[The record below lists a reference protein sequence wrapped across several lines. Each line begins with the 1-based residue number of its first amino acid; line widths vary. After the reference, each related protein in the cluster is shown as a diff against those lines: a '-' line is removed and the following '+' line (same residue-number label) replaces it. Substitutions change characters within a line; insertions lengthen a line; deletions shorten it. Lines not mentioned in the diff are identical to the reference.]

1 MNPEIEDPL
10 ESSLDILV
18 QNACLIVK
26 PDQKALE
33 LEKGLF
39 RNLTLLRQHL
49 ALQLINHGKFL
60 IPEQIKYRYMIGQRF
75 LKNHKLF

>member
-10 ESSLDILV
+10 ENSLDILV

-39 RNLTLLRQHL
+39 RNLTVLTAFSTATNKSRKIFNSS
-49 ALQLINHGKFL
+49 ANKI
-60 IPEQIKYRYMIGQRF
+60 
-75 LKNHKLF
+75 